1 MKTIIYLMGT
11 DGSGKTTLSNN
22 LFKKLKSEGKDVKYL
37 YGRYRPM
44 LVTPLKI
51 ISQLFIYKKN
61 TEFKNYA
68 KYSKIKT
75 NFSKKHG
82 FLLRIYAGI
91 CIVDY
96 ILFTWL
102 HVIYKYLS
110 ADYIIVD
117 RYVCDLV
124 VTLSIAS
131 DLKENEIIFLINLF
145 HKIFP
150 FPTHTFFI
158 DIDEDTAFQ
167 RKDDIQ
173 SVKFLKERNDKY
185 FLFKTYYKFKI
196 LDGLRTKEQLLDD
209 VYKRIQ

>member
-1 MKTIIYLMGT
+1 MKTIIYFMGI

-22 LFKKLKSEGKDVKYL
+22 LVKKLKSGGKNVKYL
-37 YGRYRPM
+37 YGRFRPI

-51 ISQLFIYKKN
+51 ISRLFIYKNN
-61 TEFKNYA
+61 TEFKNYS
-68 KYSKIKT
+68 KYSKVKAS
-75 NFSKKHG
+75 FSKKHKI
-82 FLLRIYAGI
+82 LVRIYAGI

-96 ILFTWL
+96 ILFTCL
-102 HVIYKYLS
+102 NVIYKYLS

-131 DLKENEIIFLINLF
+131 DLKENEILFLLNFF

-173 SVKFLKERNDKY
+173 SLRFLKERKDKY

-196 LDGLRTKEQLLDD
+196 LDGLRRKEQLLDD
-209 VYKRIQ
+209 VFKKL